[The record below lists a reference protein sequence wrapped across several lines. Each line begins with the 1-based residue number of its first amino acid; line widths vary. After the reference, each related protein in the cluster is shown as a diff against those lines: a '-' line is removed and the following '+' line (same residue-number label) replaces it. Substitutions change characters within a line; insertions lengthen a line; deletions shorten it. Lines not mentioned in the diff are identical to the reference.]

1 MSVKN
6 IWVSKRA
13 DRSGNQNLPSAEH
26 LRPMLDQRGL
36 TRRLDHDIMSELE
49 ELVER
54 CGDWYRFRFDAF
66 RYATAC
72 EKTTDHRTARM
83 LARNL
88 GDALADNSRADNSN
102 SNHFRLPMRILAR

>member
-6 IWVSKRA
+6 IGVGKRA
-13 DRSGNQNLPSAEH
+13 DRSGNQNLPCAQH

-36 TRRLDHDIMSELE
+36 TRRLDHDVMSELE

-54 CGDWYRFRFDAF
+54 RGDWYRFRFYAF
-66 RYATAC
+66 RYAAAC
-72 EKTTDHRTARM
+72 QEAADHRTARM